1 MQEARPHKLRGALES
16 EKSLAGAIR
25 ELVFGAEDGLVSI
38 LGLVTGV
45 AAGTT
50 SSAIVFLAG
59 AAGALSGAISMAA
72 GNYLGVKSHIEV
84 LQRLLQEEER
94 EIRERPEHERAELV
108 DYYRERGLTPE
119 EIQTVVPAIER
130 NRELLM
136 EEMAAHELGICP
148 AELKSPV
155 WKGVWIFVAYIIA
168 AVFPVLPYA
177 LFPRETAMA
186 VSISGTVLALL
197 AVGAAKTIYTGRNAI
212 KSALEMLGIAALAGI
227 AGYLA
232 GHFVGASG
240 V

>member
-1 MQEARPHKLRGALES
+1 MQETRPHKLRGGLES

-136 EEMAAHELGICP
+136 EEMAMHELGICP
-148 AELKSPV
+148 AELKSPCLL
-155 WKGVWIFVAYIIA
+155 YTS
-168 AVFPVLPYA
+168 PS
-177 LFPRETAMA
+177 PRDR
-186 VSISGTVLALL
+186 S
-197 AVGAAKTIYTGRNAI
+197 
-212 KSALEMLGIAALAGI
+212 
-227 AGYLA
+227 
-232 GHFVGASG
+232 
-240 V
+240 

>member
-1 MQEARPHKLRGALES
+1 MQEARPHRLLGGAED

-50 SSAIVFLAG
+50 SSAVVLLAG
-59 AAGALSGAISMAA
+59 AAGAISGAISMAA

-84 LQRLLQEEER
+84 LQRRVEEEAKS
-94 EIRERPEHERAELV
+94 IREHPEIEREELIA
-108 DYYRERGLTPE
+108 YYREHGLTSE

-130 NRELLM
+130 NLEFFM
-136 EEMAAHELGICP
+136 EEMTAHELGICP
-148 AELKSPV
+148 SELRSPF

-168 AVFPVLPYA
+168 AAFPVVPYVLLSREIAMPVSIAGTVVA
-177 LFPRETAMA
+177 LF
-186 VSISGTVLALL
+186 I
-197 AVGAAKTIYTGRNAI
+197 VGAAKTIYTGRNAI
-212 KSALEMLGIAALAGI
+212 KSGFEMLAVAALAGL

-232 GHFVGASG
+232 GHFVAPLSR
-240 V
+240 

>member
-1 MQEARPHKLRGALES
+1 MQEARPHKLLGGAEN

-59 AAGALSGAISMAA
+59 AAGAISGAVSMAA

-84 LQRLLQEEER
+84 LQRRLREEEK
-94 EIRERPEHERAELV
+94 EIREQPEQEHEELV
-108 DYYRERGLTPE
+108 NYYREHGLTPK

-130 NRELLM
+130 NLEFFM
-136 EEMAAHELGICP
+136 EEMTAHELGICP
-148 AELKSPV
+148 AELKNPV
-155 WKGVWIFVAYIIA
+155 WKGFWILIAYIIA

-177 LFPRETAMA
+177 LLPRSTAMM
-186 VSISGTVLALL
+186 VSVAGTVLALF
-197 AVGAAKTIYTGRNAI
+197 AVGAAKTVYTGRNAI
-212 KSALEMLGIAALAGI
+212 KSGLEMLAVAALAGI
-227 AGYLA
+227 AGFLA
-232 GHFVGASG
+232 GHFLAPSV
-240 V
+240 